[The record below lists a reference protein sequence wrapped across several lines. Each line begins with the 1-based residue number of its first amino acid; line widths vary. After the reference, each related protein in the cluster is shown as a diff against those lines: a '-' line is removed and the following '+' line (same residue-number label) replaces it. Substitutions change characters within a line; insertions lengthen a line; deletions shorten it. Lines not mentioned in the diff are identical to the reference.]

1 MSDDVSLDKNGIY
14 LLMGSISTET
24 VQPVIDF
31 ILKNEF
37 YEEPFV
43 ELKLFINSNGGSL
56 TDAFALIDVMK
67 GSTSKISTVG
77 IGEVSSAGLD
87 IFMAG
92 TKGRRILTPNTSILS
107 HQYSW
112 GTWGKEHELFAAK
125 KGYDLTTKQR
135 MAHYKK
141 CTGLSEKKIR
151 EILLPPEDVW
161 LSAAEALEYGI
172 CDDVKGKY

>member
-1 MSDDVSLDKNGIY
+1 MSDDVSLDKHGIY
-14 LLMGSISTET
+14 LQMGSISTET

-43 ELKLFINSNGGSL
+43 ELKVFINSSGGSL

-77 IGEVSSAGLD
+77 IGEICSAGLA

-92 TKGRRILTPNTSILS
+92 TKGRRILTPNTAILS

-112 GTWGKEHELFAAK
+112 GSYGKEHELFAAQRAF
-125 KGYDLTTKQR
+125 DLTTKQ
-135 MAHYKK
+135 MLAHYKK
-141 CTGLSEKKIR
+141 CTGMTEKKIR

-161 LSAAEALEYGI
+161 LSAQEALQYGI
-172 CDDVKGKY
+172 CDEVRSTY